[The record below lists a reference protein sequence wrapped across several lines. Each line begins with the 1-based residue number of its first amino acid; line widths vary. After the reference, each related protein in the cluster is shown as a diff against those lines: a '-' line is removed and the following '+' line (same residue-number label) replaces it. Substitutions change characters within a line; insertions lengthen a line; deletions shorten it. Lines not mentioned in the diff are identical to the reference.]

1 MKLVAIGGAF
11 LAAGLLSYLLLAF
24 HVVQVGP
31 CTDTAGG
38 ISLLSVL
45 VATPVGIFCL
55 AVQGIKVLSRN

>member
-11 LAAGLLSYLLLAF
+11 LAVGLLSYLLLAF
-24 HVVQVGP
+24 HVVQLGP
-31 CTDTAGG
+31 CTDAAGA

-55 AVQGIKVLSRN
+55 AVHGIKLLSRN